1 MDESLLSYQIQTMYF
16 RLIMNLLERL
26 RQRKELEL
34 GADGSQQASKNQQGS
49 SRSSFAQIIKEVSAK
64 YQVDKDLVMAVI
76 EAESGFNP
84 QAQSAAGAQG
94 LMQLMPETAASLG
107 VTNLF
112 DPKQNIEGGVRY
124 LRKLLDYYN
133 GDVTKALAGYNA
145 GPGAVDQY
153 DGIPPYQ
160 ETQTYVNRV
169 LDTYRQSKYS
179 WSV

>member
-1 MDESLLSYQIQTMYF
+1 
-16 RLIMNLLERL
+16 
-26 RQRKELEL
+26 
-34 GADGSQQASKNQQGS
+34 
-49 SRSSFAQIIKEVSAK
+49 
-64 YQVDKDLVMAVI
+64 MAVI